1 MKDKRIAD
9 LEGAYL
15 GALGAVRETLGARS
29 SLNIE
34 RAQRAQVNCDEALRK
49 LIRGYHGNP
58 QQDSLAKAQR
68 AYYEKHPEAGEVPS
82 LR

>member
-1 MKDKRIAD
+1 MKNKRIAD

-15 GALGAVRETLGARS
+15 SALSAVRETLGVRS
-29 SLNIE
+29 PLNIG
-34 RAQRAQVNCDEALRK
+34 RAQRAQANYDEALRK

-58 QQDSLAKAQR
+58 QQDSLSKAQR
-68 AYYEKHPEAGEVPS
+68 AYYERYPEAGEPPS

>member
-1 MKDKRIAD
+1 MKDQRIAD

-15 GALGAVRETLGARS
+15 GALSALRETLGARS

-34 RAQRAQVNCDEALRK
+34 RAQRAQANYDEALRK

-58 QQDSLAKAQR
+58 QQDSFSKAQR
-68 AYYEKHPEAGEVPS
+68 AYYERHPEAGEIPS